1 MSIGS
6 LKVIDGYNAK
16 KIPPIKDKSMS
27 SYIFGHTTPDSDSIV
42 GAISLSYLKNQLGE
56 ICTPTRQGEINPETA
71 FILEKFG
78 FEQPALKTSYAGE
91 SVYLIDFMESSQ
103 APSDINEATILG
115 IVDHHKLGD
124 LKTNAPLEMWVC
136 PVGCSNTI
144 VKQMFDFYDVEI
156 PKALAGMMMC
166 AILSDTVIFK
176 SPTCTK
182 EDTKAV
188 KELAEIAEIE
198 DPKALGMEM
207 FIVKSDVL
215 NDSKRALVL
224 RDFKDFNM
232 AGNKIGVGQLEVVDL
247 TVFDNMKEEL
257 FEAMTELKA
266 EENRHTV
273 LLLLTD
279 IMQEGSQLLVLSDDN
294 RKVESA
300 FNITLTDNQIWLPK
314 VMSRKKQIIP
324 FLEEQF

>member
-1 MSIGS
+1 M
-6 LKVIDGYNAK
+6 AT
-16 KIPPIKDKSMS
+16 
-27 SYIFGHTTPDSDSIV
+27 YIFGHTTPDSDSIV

-56 ICTPTRQGEINPETA
+56 DCTPSRQGEVNPETQW
-71 FILEKFG
+71 ILEKFG
-78 FEQPALKTSYAGE
+78 FEAPELKTSYAGE
-91 SVYLIDFMESSQ
+91 NVYLIDFMERSQ
-103 APSDINEATILG
+103 SPKDIDEATILG

-124 LKTNAPLEMWVC
+124 LTTNAPLEMWVR

-144 VKQMFDFYDVEI
+144 VKQMFDYYDVEI

-182 EDTKAV
+182 EDTKAC
-188 KELAEIAEIE
+188 KALAQIAGVEE
-198 DPKALGMEM
+198 YKALGMEM

-215 NDSKRALVL
+215 GATPRELVT

-232 AGNKIGVGQLEVVDL
+232 GGNTIGVGQLEVVDL
-247 TVFDNMKEEL
+247 SVFDSMKADLMEDMRKMKEEGG
-257 FEAMTELKA
+257 
-266 EENRHTV
+266 RHSL

-279 IMQEGSQLLVLSDDN
+279 IMQEGSQLLVVSDAPEKIENAFHVQLDN
-294 RKVESA
+294 GEA
-300 FNITLTDNQIWLPK
+300 WLK
-314 VMSRKKQIIP
+314 GVMSRKKQIIP

>member
-1 MSIGS
+1 MSTY
-6 LKVIDGYNAK
+6 V
-16 KIPPIKDKSMS
+16 
-27 SYIFGHTTPDSDSIV
+27 FGHTTPDSDSIV
-42 GAISLSYLKNQLGE
+42 GAHSLSYLKNQLGE
-56 ICTPTRQGEINPETA
+56 DCIPTRQGEINPETA
-71 FILEKFG
+71 FILERFG
-78 FEQPALKTSYAGE
+78 FEKPMLKTNYAGE
-91 SVYLIDFMESSQ
+91 NVYLIDFMESSQ
-103 APSDINEATILG
+103 SPEDIAEATILG

-124 LKTNAPLEMWVC
+124 LKTAGPLEMWVR

-144 VKQMFDFYDVEI
+144 VKQMFDYFGVEI
-156 PKALAGMMMC
+156 PKDLAGMMMC

-188 KELAEIAEIE
+188 KELAEIAGIE

-215 NDSKRALVL
+215 NDTKEALVL

-232 AGNKIGVGQLEVVDL
+232 GSEKIGVGQLEVVDL
-247 TVFDNMKEEL
+247 SVFDNMKEEL
-257 FEAMTELKA
+257 FAAMQKIKDEAG
-266 EENRHTV
+266 RHTV

-279 IMQEGSQLLVLSDDN
+279 IMQEGSQLLVLSNDN
-294 RKVESA
+294 AKIETA
-300 FNITLTDNQIWLPK
+300 FNVTLENNQIWLPK

-324 FLEEQF
+324 FLEGQF

>member
-1 MSIGS
+1 MST
-6 LKVIDGYNAK
+6 
-16 KIPPIKDKSMS
+16 
-27 SYIFGHTTPDSDSIV
+27 YIFGHTTPDSDSIV
-42 GAISLSYLKNQLGE
+42 GAHSLSYLKNQLGE
-56 ICTPTRQGEINPETA
+56 DCIPTRQGEVNPETA

-78 FEQPALKTSYAGE
+78 FEKPMLKTNYAGE
-91 SVYLIDFMESSQ
+91 DVYLIDFMESSQ
-103 APSDINEATILG
+103 SPEDIAEANILG

-124 LKTNAPLEMWVC
+124 LKTVAPLEMWVR

-144 VKQMFDFYDVEI
+144 VKQMFDFYGVTI
-156 PKALAGMMMC
+156 PKKLAGMMLC

-188 KELAEIAEIE
+188 KELAEIAGVE

-215 NDSKRALVL
+215 NDTKRALVL
-224 RDFKDFNM
+224 RDFKDFKM
-232 AGNKIGVGQLEVVDL
+232 GGEKIGVGQLEVVDL
-247 TVFDNMKEEL
+247 SVFDNMKMEL
-257 FEAMTELKA
+257 FEAMSEIKS
-266 EENRHTV
+266 EGERHSV

-279 IMQEGSQLLVLSDDN
+279 IMQEGSQLLVLSN
-294 RKVESA
+294 ENSKIETAFKV
-300 FNITLTDNQIWLPK
+300 TLTNNQIWLPK

-324 FLEEQF
+324 FLEGQF